1 MLNKNVAVVGSGG
14 REHTLCWKLNQSDTV
29 SKIFAI
35 PGNGGTATCK
45 KVTNVDIDATN
56 FEALILWLKE
66 YDVSMVVV
74 GSEVP
79 LASGISNVIRKNN
92 IMCFGPTA
100 EASKIESDKKWAKQ
114 FMNRHHIPTA
124 QWKSFKNTNEAKN
137 FIKTAPFKAL
147 VIKAAGLAAGKGVIV
162 ANNVDEACDAVDTVE
177 KQGSAADVIIVEE
190 RLDGEEVS
198 VLAFTD
204 GNTVKVMLPVQDHK
218 RLLNNDEGPNT
229 GGMGAFCPYALTKD
243 EMEFIECEI
252 MQHTV
257 SSLASELNKFVGVL
271 YAGLMI
277 TKDGIK
283 VLEFNCRFG
292 DPETQVLMPLLDSDL
307 YKIFED
313 CCTGHLQENRTVK
326 WKQNTS
332 CVGVVIASKEYP
344 YSSSQP
350 QPVSNFSK
358 FEEYRDLYI
367 FHGNTSLTE
376 KGVLAR
382 GGRVFNVVALDST
395 LTRASARAT
404 RACGEVEF
412 PGAQFRTDIGW
423 KGITRSILKH
433 GKSTYQSAGVNITAG
448 NNFIKSMKTQ
458 IESTFNDDVVSSIGG
473 FGALYDAKFSE
484 YRHPI
489 LVSGCD
495 GVGTKLKIAQ
505 KCQNHTTIG
514 QDLVAMCVNDI
525 LAQGAKP
532 LFFLDYFAC
541 GQLKENIAS
550 NVIAGISKGCKLAD
564 CALVGG
570 ETAEMPGFYKNDE
583 YDLAGFAVG
592 VVEKEVMLPQGVQEG
607 DKVIYLP
614 SSGIHS
620 NGYSLVQKIF
630 ADYTAEDL
638 STVAPFSSEGKTF
651 GEELLTPTKIYTR
664 EILPLVEKRLIKA
677 FAHITGG
684 GLLENIGRVLLPYHK
699 VELDALAWN
708 ISPVF
713 GWIAAIGGVNEEE
726 MLRTFNCGVGGVVIA
741 SPENVGEIIE
751 FLQTDVIG
759 EVKVKGLTER
769 QVQVRNFEKAI
780 LKVMNPL
787 IPVLLSPKYTAY
799 KRVAV
804 MISGT
809 GTNLK
814 ALIESTI
821 NDPHS
826 PAKIVYVISSRA
838 NVKGIDIAEENG
850 IPYQVIQRNRQ
861 HSTED
866 NDRPIVQALQKEKI
880 DIVCLAGYMHILS
893 DWFVKQWSGKMINI
907 HPSLLPSFKGL
918 AAQKQAL
925 NAEVKF
931 TGCTVHFVEAE
942 VDSGGI
948 IDQRVVPIYS
958 NDTEEILVER
968 IKEYE
973 HQVFPYALKLL
984 ASGKIKLD
992 SVTKKVIWH

>member
-1 MLNKNVAVVGSGG
+1 MPNKHVAVVGSGG
-14 REHTLCWKLNQSDTV
+14 REHALCWKLSQSDSV
-29 SKIFAI
+29 SEIFAI

-45 KVTNVDIDATN
+45 KVTNVDIDVN
-56 FEALILWLKE
+56 DFEALISWLKE
-66 YDVSMVVV
+66 RDVSMVII
-74 GSEVP
+74 GPEVP
-79 LASGISNVIRKNN
+79 LAKGISNALWKNN

-100 EASKIESDKKWAKQ
+100 EAAKIESDKEWAKQ
-114 FMNRHHIPTA
+114 FMNRHRIPTA
-124 QWKSFKNTNEAKN
+124 RWKSFRNTNEAKR
-137 FIKTAPFKAL
+137 FIRNAPFNAL

-162 ANNVDEACDAVDTVE
+162 ANNVDEACDAVDIVE

-218 RLLNNDEGPNT
+218 RLLNNDKGPNT
-229 GGMGAFCPYALTKD
+229 GGMGAFCPYALTED
-243 EMEFIECEI
+243 DMEFIEDEI

-257 SSLASELNKFVGVL
+257 SSMASEFNKFVGVL

-277 TKDGIK
+277 TKDGVK

-313 CCTGHLQENRTVK
+313 CCAGHLKDNKSVK
-326 WKQNTS
+326 WKQNKS

-344 YSSSQP
+344 YSSGEP
-350 QPVSNFSK
+350 QPVSNLSK
-358 FEEYRDLYI
+358 FEEYRDLYV
-367 FHGNTSLTE
+367 FHGNTSSSGE
-376 KGVLAR
+376 SILAR
-382 GGRVFNVVALDST
+382 GGRVFNVVALDTT

-404 RACGEVEF
+404 RACAEVEF

-423 KGITRSILKH
+423 KGITRSILKY
-433 GKSTYQSAGVNITAG
+433 GKTTYQSAGVDITAG
-448 NNFIKSMKTQ
+448 NDLIKTMKAH

-473 FGALYDAKFSE
+473 FGALYDASFRE
-484 YRHPI
+484 YKHPI

-541 GQLKENIAS
+541 GRLEENIAS
-550 NVIAGISKGCKLAD
+550 DVIAGIAKGCKLAD

-570 ETAEMPGFYKNDE
+570 ETAEMPGFYKKDE

-592 VVEKEVMLPQGVQEG
+592 VVDKAMVLPKGVREG

-620 NGYSLVQKIF
+620 NGYSLVRKIF
-630 ADYTAEDL
+630 DDYSAEDL
-638 STVAPFSSEGKTF
+638 SAVAPFSSEGKTF
-651 GEELLTPTKIYTR
+651 AEELLTPTKIYTK
-664 EILPLVEKRLIKA
+664 EILPLAEKGLIKA

-699 VELDALAWN
+699 VELNALAWD
-708 ISPVF
+708 ILPVF

-726 MLRTFNCGVGGVVIA
+726 MLRTFNCGVGGVIIA

-759 EVKVKGLTER
+759 EVRVKGLTER

-780 LKVMNPL
+780 SKVMNPL

-809 GTNLK
+809 GSNLK

-838 NVKGIDIAEENG
+838 NVNGIRIAEEYG
-850 IPYQVIQRNRQ
+850 IPHQVIPRIKKKSVEN
-861 HSTED
+861 
-866 NDRPIVQALQKEKI
+866 NDRLIANSLQNEKI
-880 DIVCLAGYMHILS
+880 DIICLAGYMHILS
-893 DWFVKQWSGKMINI
+893 DWFVKQWSGKLINI

-918 AAQKQAL
+918 AAQQQAL
-925 NAEVKF
+925 NAGVKF

-948 IDQRVVPIYS
+948 IDQRVVPIYP

-973 HQVFPYALKLL
+973 HEVFPHALKLL
-984 ASGKIKLD
+984 ASGKIELD
-992 SVTKKVIWH
+992 PVTKKVIWH